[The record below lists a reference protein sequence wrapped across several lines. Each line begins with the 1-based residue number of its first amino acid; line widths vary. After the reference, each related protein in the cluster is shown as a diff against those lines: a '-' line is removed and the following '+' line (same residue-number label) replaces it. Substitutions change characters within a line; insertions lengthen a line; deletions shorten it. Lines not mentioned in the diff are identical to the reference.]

1 MNFDIGIYE
10 YNKCGLH
17 SLGQNKRH
25 EREKRYYIA
34 FNRPISLTIQIL
46 TTRNDILMESCQ
58 NV

>member
-25 EREKRYYIA
+25 EREKQHYIA
-34 FNRPISLTIQIL
+34 FNRPT
-46 TTRNDILMESCQ
+46 
-58 NV
+58 